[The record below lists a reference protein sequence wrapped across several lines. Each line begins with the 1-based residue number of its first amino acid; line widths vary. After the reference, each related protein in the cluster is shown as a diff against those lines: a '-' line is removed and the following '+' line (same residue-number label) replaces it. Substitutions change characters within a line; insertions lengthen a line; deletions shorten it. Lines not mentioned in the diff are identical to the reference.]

1 MRPLITRF
9 LDKIDLEKHASENTL
24 RAYRRD
30 LTQLAEF
37 LAAEQVTP
45 QSLTVLKIRKYL
57 AQLHGQ
63 GLSRRTVARKLSAYR
78 SFFRYLLQ
86 QGLVEENPFL
96 LVRTPRQEKRLPL
109 FLEEEEVKILLEAP
123 PADSVMG
130 QRDRAMLEVLYSTGL
145 RVSELCGMD
154 IEDVDWSAGLI
165 RARGK
170 GKKERLAPLGRY
182 SETALRDY
190 LMGSGRVAENGV
202 GAVFLN
208 RSGGR
213 LTARSVRRILDK
225 YIRQLGL
232 DSRIS
237 PHTLRH
243 TFATHLLVR
252 GADLRTVQELLGHAS
267 LSTTQVYTHLSHEKL
282 REVYQKAHPRA

>member
-243 TFATHLLVR
+243 TFATDLLVR